1 MNMKELL
8 ASFYCKY
15 NNSSFQ
21 KKTDFVH
28 KLYLPPEWA
37 IFPLVPFNVSTIDTS
52 SFQKKNLTVHK
63 SYLMPSEQIFS
74 YIIF

>member
-15 NNSSFQ
+15 NNSSF
-21 KKTDFVH
+21 H
-28 KLYLPPEWA
+28 KSYLTPEWA
-37 IFPLVPFNVSTIDTS
+37 IFSLVPFNISTTDTS
-52 SFQKKNLTVHK
+52 SFQKKNLTGHK
-63 SYLMPSEQIFS
+63 SYLTPSEQIFS